1 MSQRV
6 RSDLTVSSPIVKHRV
21 YGKYLE
27 IRTRDG
33 QVFFIHQPS
42 LIGYWVKSYVGAG
55 IALIILGWTL
65 LLTATYFTSKAG
77 ELADLMPILQALSLL
92 LLFIGIIL
100 LFIKEH
106 HTVIETSAGSRIFFR
121 KGLSSE
127 EINEIVKQ
135 LVEGNS

>member
-1 MSQRV
+1 VSQRV
-6 RSDLTVSSPIVKHRV
+6 RSDLTVYSPIVKHRV

-27 IRTRDG
+27 IRTKDG

-55 IALIILGWTL
+55 IALIILGWVL
-65 LLTATYFTSKAG
+65 LLTTTYFTSEAG
-77 ELADLMPILQALSLL
+77 KLADLMPILQALSLL
-92 LLFIGIIL
+92 LIFIGIIL
-100 LFIKEH
+100 LFIKER